1 MSNAERIKE
10 MDTYKLSEFLNNFTP
25 CNYCI
30 YQKYMCPR
38 QGQDCLVGVRAWL
51 EREESGE

>member
-1 MSNAERIKE
+1 
-10 MDTYKLSEFLNNFTP
+10 MDTYKLSEFLNNFRP
-25 CNYCI
+25 CTYCI